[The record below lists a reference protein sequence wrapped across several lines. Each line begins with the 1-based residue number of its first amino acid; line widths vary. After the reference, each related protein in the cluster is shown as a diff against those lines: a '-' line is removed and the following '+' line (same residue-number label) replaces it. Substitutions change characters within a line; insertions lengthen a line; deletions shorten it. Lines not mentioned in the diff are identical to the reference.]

1 MSAAASTTST
11 AREGKS
17 AAAPATAKSSR
28 QRHTPGGAALG
39 KEASKEAQRLAAAV
53 LEVLAGARTPTQAAE
68 ALGLSLPRY
77 FQLESRAMRALL
89 AGCEARPR
97 GPRRSAEKELLAMRR
112 EHDRLKRELGRQQAL
127 VRLAQ
132 RSIGLAPAKAEADKP
147 GKKRRRRPVV
157 RALRAARHLQKQSEE
172 AAPVDMAPLQQEETI

>member
-1 MSAAASTTST
+1 MSAAASMTSS

-17 AAAPATAKSSR
+17 AASPATGKPGR
-28 QRHTPGGAALG
+28 QRHTPGGATLG

-89 AGCEARPR
+89 TGCEARPR

-112 EHDRLKRELGRQQAL
+112 EQDRLQRELGRQQAL

-132 RSIGLAPAKAEADKP
+132 RSIGLAPAKVEADKP
-147 GKKRRRRPVV
+147 GKKRRRRPVA

-172 AAPVDMAPLQQEETI
+172 TPAESMPANTEETT